1 MNSDMVKSKKLGH
14 LHLVYYFT
22 VPLSPN
28 YVPKIGYQPSFW
40 SALSPEHRKH
50 VDKIDY
56 KVPM

>member
-1 MNSDMVKSKKLGH
+1 MVKSKKLGH